1 MLAGLALALELALEL
16 ALGLLTTKA
25 SSVAETAAEAGD
37 DDGEAEPGRDGEPVP
52 EAEAEGDV
60 VPEGDD
66 VPADDPVAGD
76 EFGAV
81 GAAVEPDG
89 DGAAGGLL
97 GELPELLLD
106 GVAVGEDED
115 GVGVGGVVEWV
126 GVGVGEGVPDAGSAW
141 HLVSV
146 FALAPAEAPELGEA
160 ADASRAVRLGRARP
174 ARVHAE
180 GQETYGQHAEYH
192 WSHVRLTHEARP
204 VYAAHWTLLCAF
216 RGIWK
221 RLGDGWVWYS
231 YPVPGQLCMPRT
243 SDHG

>member
-1 MLAGLALALELALEL
+1 M
-16 ALGLLTTKA
+16 
-25 SSVAETAAEAGD
+25 AETAAEAGD

-52 EAEAEGDV
+52 EADDVPEGECEGDV
-60 VPEGDD
+60 PEGDEVPEGDD

-126 GVGVGEGVPDAGSAW
+126 GVGVGEGVPDAGSTW

-146 FALAPAEAPELGEA
+146 SALAPAEALELGEA
-160 ADASRAVRLGRARP
+160 ADASRAVPAWAEPGPPACTPRARKP
-174 ARVHAE
+174 TDSTLSTTGR
-180 GQETYGQHAEYH
+180 TYA
-192 WSHVRLTHEARP
+192 
-204 VYAAHWTLLCAF
+204 
-216 RGIWK
+216 
-221 RLGDGWVWYS
+221 
-231 YPVPGQLCMPRT
+231 
-243 SDHG
+243 